1 MLVDKIILRTGSKFT
16 SYIAE
21 WAKSNC
27 DELLMLSDR
36 HLDLVSMESL
46 LIFNQNQHLTRDII
60 EYKSVFDKLADGTIE
75 IKLISTDSL
84 GNSGLSVSQFIYKDS
99 KAPVLSIV
107 NDSLV
112 GLKKYVKLVSDEFIS
127 NTPTFLR
134 MPLMPNLAPIT
145 MWSINLLY

>member
-16 SYIAE
+16 NYIAE

-60 EYKSVFDKLADGTIE
+60 EYKSVFDKLQKPIHNIDINGT
-75 IKLISTDSL
+75 
-84 GNSGLSVSQFIYKDS
+84 LSVGKNNLELWIAVNKC
-99 KAPVLSIV
+99 KAILIVGADELTNNVNLNRFLESIQG
-107 NDSLV
+107 N
-112 GLKKYVKLVSDEFIS
+112 
-127 NTPTFLR
+127 
-134 MPLMPNLAPIT
+134 
-145 MWSINLLY
+145 

>member
-46 LIFNQNQHLTRDII
+46 LIFNQNQHLSRDII
-60 EYKSVFDKLADGTIE
+60 EYKSVFDKLQKPIHNIDINGT
-75 IKLISTDSL
+75 
-84 GNSGLSVSQFIYKDS
+84 LSVGKNNLELWISVNKCKTILIVGADDLTNNVNLNRF
-99 KAPVLSIV
+99 LESIQ
-107 NDSLV
+107 S
-112 GLKKYVKLVSDEFIS
+112 
-127 NTPTFLR
+127 T
-134 MPLMPNLAPIT
+134 
-145 MWSINLLY
+145 

>member
-60 EYKSVFDKLADGTIE
+60 EYKSVFDKLQKPIHNIDINGT
-75 IKLISTDSL
+75 LM
-84 GNSGLSVSQFIYKDS
+84 
-99 KAPVLSIV
+99 
-107 NDSLV
+107 V
-112 GLKKYVKLVSDEFIS
+112 GIS
-127 NTPTFLR
+127 NLELWIERNRCKNVLFIASDAILNN
-134 MPLMPNLAPIT
+134 PNWERYL
-145 MWSINLLY
+145 INIR

>member
-60 EYKSVFDKLADGTIE
+60 EYKSVFDKLQKPIHNIDINGT
-75 IKLISTDSL
+75 
-84 GNSGLSVSQFIYKDS
+84 LSVGKNNLELWISVNKCKTILIVGADDLTNNVNLNRF
-99 KAPVLSIV
+99 LESIQ
-107 NDSLV
+107 S
-112 GLKKYVKLVSDEFIS
+112 
-127 NTPTFLR
+127 T
-134 MPLMPNLAPIT
+134 
-145 MWSINLLY
+145 

>member
-60 EYKSVFDKLADGTIE
+60 EYKSVFDKLQKPIHNIDINGT
-75 IKLISTDSL
+75 
-84 GNSGLSVSQFIYKDS
+84 LSVGKNNLELWISVNKCKTILIVGADDLTNNVNLNRF
-99 KAPVLSIV
+99 LESIQSV
-107 NDSLV
+107 
-112 GLKKYVKLVSDEFIS
+112 
-127 NTPTFLR
+127 
-134 MPLMPNLAPIT
+134 
-145 MWSINLLY
+145 

>member
-16 SYIAE
+16 NYIAE

-60 EYKSVFDKLADGTIE
+60 EYKSVFDKLQKPIHNIDINGT
-75 IKLISTDSL
+75 
-84 GNSGLSVSQFIYKDS
+84 LSVGKNNLELWIAVNKCKTILIVGADELTNNVNLNLF
-99 KAPVLSIV
+99 LESIQ
-107 NDSLV
+107 S
-112 GLKKYVKLVSDEFIS
+112 
-127 NTPTFLR
+127 T
-134 MPLMPNLAPIT
+134 
-145 MWSINLLY
+145 